1 MTKTEM
7 ILIVLAT
14 TLICVFCASCAQA
27 KTCYNRAMAEN
38 DGCDV
43 YIITD

>member
-1 MTKTEM
+1 MTKKYM
-7 ILIVLAT
+7 ILLVLAT
-14 TLICVFCASCAQA
+14 TLICVLCASCATA